1 MVYEFTNDLRTGH
14 TIIDGEHK
22 TLIKA
27 ANDASQA
34 IALGKGMQELEST
47 LYFLASYTKTHFENE
62 GKLQDKY
69 EYPERRRHKLW
80 HESYIRDINLTYSRL
95 KSEGTSPVLVA
106 ELERRIHILINHIK
120 QQDTKLADYIREY
133 LEKNPDKI

>member
-1 MVYEFTNDLRTGH
+1 MVYEFTNDLRTGN

-47 LYFLASYTKTHFENE
+47 LAFLASYTKTHFDNE

-120 QQDTKLADYIREY
+120 QQDTKLADYIKHY
-133 LEKNPDKI
+133 LENNPDKN

>member
-1 MVYEFTNDLRTGH
+1 MVYEFTNDLRTGN

-34 IALGKGMQELEST
+34 ITLGKGMQELEST
-47 LYFLASYTKTHFENE
+47 LSFLASYTKTHFENE

-80 HESYIRDINLTYSRL
+80 HESYIRDIDLTYSRL

-120 QQDTKLADYIREY
+120 QQDTKLADYIKNY
-133 LEKNPDKI
+133 LENNPDKN

>member
-1 MVYEFTNDLRTGH
+1 MAYEFTNDLRTGN

-27 ANDASQA
+27 ANDASEA
-34 IALGKGMQELEST
+34 INQGKGMQELEST
-47 LYFLASYTKTHFENE
+47 LSFLASYTKTHFDNE

-80 HESYIRDINLTYSRL
+80 HESYIRDINLTYTRL
-95 KSEGTSPVLVA
+95 KTEGTSPVLVA
-106 ELERRIHILINHIK
+106 ELERRIRILITHIK
-120 QQDTKLADYIREY
+120 EQDTKLANYIKEY
-133 LEKNPDKI
+133 CEKNPDKQ